1 MEFNWVNQNS
11 SSATGFFGS
20 GLLRRSLLTLLLIIY
35 SQLTLNLWY
44 IVKERKDNLD
54 YIKNE
59 DIYELITSGYIAPG
73 NINSDA
79 SKFILFNFLISIV
92 LMKIIPGRKCEG
104 PITPNGHIPIYK
116 NNGVLSFFIH
126 LFIFISGGLKGYYN
140 LSIIYDLFGD
150 IINFLNYFALVF
162 VLFLYFKGRFFP
174 STKDNGISG
183 NFLFDCYWGTELY
196 PRIFDID
203 VKQFVN
209 CRFGMV
215 FWALT
220 VISCSFANIEKF
232 GYITNSML
240 VTLIPQ
246 MIYITKFFIWEEGY
260 FKSIDIM
267 QDRAGYYIIWGCL
280 VYVPSFYTL
289 VSIYMVDIDYIEN
302 NINAILIILFSLLAI
317 WCNYD
322 ADNMR
327 FNFRKKNG
335 CVKIWGKKAVFL
347 IAKYRTV
354 HGEEKENL
362 LLLSG
367 WWGMARHTHY
377 IFEILGAFLWS
388 CGDGFNSIIPYF
400 YVIFL
405 SCLLLDRSYRDDS
418 RCESKYGEY
427 WRIYCQMV
435 PYKIIPGLF

>member
-1 MEFNWVNQNS
+1 
-11 SSATGFFGS
+11 
-20 GLLRRSLLTLLLIIY
+20 LI
-35 SQLTLNLWY
+35 
-44 IVKERKDNLD
+44 
-54 YIKNE
+54 
-59 DIYELITSGYIAPG
+59 
-73 NINSDA
+73 
-79 SKFILFNFLISIV
+79 
-92 LMKIIPGRKCEG
+92 
-104 PITPNGHIPIYK
+104 
-116 NNGVLSFFIH
+116 
-126 LFIFISGGLKGYYN
+126 
-140 LSIIYDLFGD
+140 
-150 IINFLNYFALVF
+150 
-162 VLFLYFKGRFFP
+162 
-174 STKDNGISG
+174 
-183 NFLFDCYWGTELY
+183 
-196 PRIFDID
+196 
-203 VKQFVN
+203 
-209 CRFGMV
+209 
-215 FWALT
+215 
-220 VISCSFANIEKF
+220 
-232 GYITNSML
+232 
-240 VTLIPQ
+240 
-246 MIYITKFFIWEEGY
+246 
-260 FKSIDIM
+260 
-267 QDRAGYYIIWGCL
+267 
-280 VYVPSFYTL
+280 
-289 VSIYMVDIDYIEN
+289 IEN